1 MGSTKQREKPKHSVA
16 EVLRKFEGDYLLKYR
31 YSYVQKC
38 VVNNILKCR
47 TAQMG
52 GHIRAC
58 SECGRVEIAYNS
70 CKDRQCPTCG
80 AFDKAQWLEEQR
92 VWVLPID
99 YYHIVFTID
108 HVFNPLVWE
117 NQSVM
122 YDLLMRT
129 AAATLKAFGQKY
141 LGGEL
146 GFTMTLHTWGQKMQ
160 RHPHVHVMV
169 TGGALVK
176 TAGGSAW
183 QAAKKTYLFPAT
195 EFSAAFREAFCG
207 GVRKLCRQGK
217 LRLGRNQQLD
227 VEKMLQSGANQNWEV
242 YIQTPQG
249 KPGDLLDYLGRY
261 VYKTAL
267 SNHRILSIGK
277 RSVRFAYYDNQDD
290 GKLKEME
297 IDGVE
302 FLRRYLDHVLPK
314 HFQRVRHYGLHH
326 SSQRKKLSIVRGLL
340 GLAPEIPRVVKLK
353 IVAWLQEIWG
363 EEEPFRC
370 SYCGVGEMEIIR
382 EFSAIEAWRLKFAP
396 VLGWMYKWGWGT

>member
-1 MGSTKQREKPKHSVA
+1 MI
-16 EVLRKFEGDYLLKYR
+16 RKFEGDYRLKYR
-31 YSYVQKC
+31 YSYAQKC

-58 SECGRVEIAYNS
+58 LACGKVEIAYNS

-80 AFDKAQWLEEQR
+80 AFDKAQWLEAQR

-117 NQSVM
+117 NQKMM

-129 AAATLKAFGQKY
+129 AAEVLKAFGRKY

-146 GFTMTLHTWGQKMQ
+146 GFTMTLHTWGQQIQ

-176 TAGGSAW
+176 TAREYEW
-183 QAAKKTYLFPAT
+183 RRAKSTYLFPA
-195 EFSAAFREAFCG
+195 EAFSASFRAAFCA
-207 GVRKLCRQGK
+207 GVRKLHGQGK
-217 LRLGRNQQLD
+217 LRLGRDAQLD
-227 VEKMLQSGANQNWEV
+227 VAQMLQSGANQKWEV
-242 YIQTPQG
+242 YIQTPRGQPG
-249 KPGDLLDYLGRY
+249 KLLDYLGRY
-261 VYKTAL
+261 VYKTAM
-267 SNHRILSIGK
+267 SNHRILAVGK
-277 RSVRFAYYDNQDD
+277 KTVRFQYYDNQDG
-290 GKLKEME
+290 GKLKVLE
-297 IDGVE
+297 IEGVE

-314 HFQRVRHYGLHH
+314 RFQRVRHYGLHH
-326 SSQRKKLSIVRGLL
+326 SSQRQKLRIVRGLL
-340 GLAPEIPRVVKLK
+340 GLDPEIPAVQKLK
-353 IVAWLQEIWG
+353 IVAWLQEILG

-370 SYCGVGEMEIIR
+370 PYCGEGVLEIVR
-382 EFSAIEAWRLKFAP
+382 QFGALEAWRLKFAP
-396 VLGWMYKWGWGT
+396 VWGWMYKWGWGT

>member
-1 MGSTKQREKPKHSVA
+1 MAQTKRAEKPQHGVA
-16 EVLRKFEGDYLLKYR
+16 EVIRKFEGDYRLKYR
-31 YSYVQKC
+31 YTYAQQ
-38 VVNNILKCR
+38 VVVSHILDCR
-47 TAQMG
+47 TARLG

-58 SECGRVEIAYNS
+58 AQCGKVEIAYNS

-80 AFDKAQWLEEQR
+80 AFDKAQWLEAQR

-117 NQSVM
+117 NQKMM

-129 AAATLKAFGQKY
+129 AAEVLKAFGRKY

-176 TAGGSAW
+176 SAAGYAW
-183 QAAKKTYLFPAT
+183 KSAKKTFLFPAE
-195 EFSAAFREAFCG
+195 EFSASFRATFCA
-207 GVRKLCRQGK
+207 GVRKLHGQGK
-217 LRLGRNQQLD
+217 LRLGMHQHLD
-227 VEKMLQSGANQNWEV
+227 VAQMLRSGAKQNWEV
-242 YIQTPQG
+242 YIQTPRG
-249 KPGDLLDYLGRY
+249 KPGHLLEYLGRY

-267 SNHRILSIGK
+267 SNHRILAVGQK
-277 RSVRFAYYDNQDD
+277 TVRFQYYDNQDG

-297 IDGVE
+297 LEGVA
-302 FLRRYLDHVLPK
+302 FMRRYLDHVLPK
-314 HFQRVRHYGLHH
+314 RFQRVRHYGLHH
-326 SSQRKKLSIVRGLL
+326 SSQRQKLQIVRRLL
-340 GLAPEIPRVVKLK
+340 GLDPAIPAVAKLQ
-353 IVAWLQEIWG
+353 IVAWLREIWG

-370 SYCGVGEMEIIR
+370 PYCGVGVMEIIR
-382 EFSAIEAWRLKFAP
+382 EFGALEAWRLKFAP
-396 VLGWMYKWGWGT
+396 VLGWMYKWGWAT